1 MTSSDADWSRR
12 SFLSRGALL
21 SAGLATLP
29 AAGLLAACGS
39 SATKSISSGSKS
51 SAGAAAAKVSFQL
64 SYLPSVEYAGYYVAS
79 KKGYYQASKIDE
91 TNIDGGPSVA
101 IEATVAAGKAL
112 VGIDSADVV
121 MQARQKGA
129 PLVMFAAQ
137 FQKNPLGIVSLSD
150 KPLSTPQSLV
160 GKKIG
165 VPTSLETTMKQFL
178 TSNGIKP
185 SSITFVP
192 YQGDAG
198 PLINKTIDAGMTF
211 VTSTVP
217 LLDAKNVAT
226 TSFLFADFGYAVYND
241 CCFTT
246 ETVLKE
252 RPEDLA
258 RWLRATIRGWQDNNA
273 DPSYG
278 VDLVVNEF
286 GKSQG
291 LTKAGQTSQA
301 KSQLPLIS
309 TATTKAHGLFWMDDA
324 DITANLKTIKS
335 LGIKADAK
343 GFDTSIL
350 TTAYAGK
357 STIDGP

>member
-1 MTSSDADWSRR
+1 MPSADVDWSRR
-12 SFLSRGALL
+12 AFLSRGALL
-21 SAGLATLP
+21 GAGLATLP
-29 AAGLLAACGS
+29 AAAGLLAACGS
-39 SATKSISSGSKS
+39 SSSGSGSSSKS
-51 SAGAAAAKVSFQL
+51 SGSSAAAKVSLQL

-79 KKGYYQASKIDE
+79 KKGYYTASKVDE

-112 VGIDSADVV
+112 VGIDSADVI

-137 FQKNPLGIVSLSD
+137 FQKNPLGVVSLAG
-150 KPLSTPQSLV
+150 KPFTTPQSLV
-160 GKKIG
+160 GKKVG

-185 SSITFVP
+185 SSVTFVP

-324 DITANLKTIKS
+324 DITANLKTIES